1 MRCNWRRI
9 RVRVEGEKQLLR
21 AMEPVVEDRGAVGLV
36 AKEQVGQGIVVQVV
50 VSAVLIRAK
59 NVAPASG
66 VPARIA
72 AP

>member
-1 MRCNWRRI
+1 
-9 RVRVEGEKQLLR
+9 
-21 AMEPVVEDRGAVGLV
+21 MEPVVEDRGAVGLV